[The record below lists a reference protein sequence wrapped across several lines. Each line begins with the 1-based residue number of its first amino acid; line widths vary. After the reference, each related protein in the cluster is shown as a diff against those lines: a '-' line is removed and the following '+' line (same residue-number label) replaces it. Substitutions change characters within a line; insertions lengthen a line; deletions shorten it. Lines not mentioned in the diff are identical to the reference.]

1 MVTTGDIAEKI
12 GQNDASN
19 LMNDIKKDVVKEK
32 PKTDEELNKIVD
44 KAVKDYKGNLS
55 DDDIAKIKDVMSK
68 INSLDLN
75 YNNLKA
81 QMDDVTNQLKDKLT
95 SKEAQ
100 GFFDKLEK
108 MFSDFLS
115 SIKGAFSK

>member
-1 MVTTGDIAEKI
+1 
-12 GQNDASN
+12 
-19 LMNDIKKDVVKEK
+19 
-32 PKTDEELNKIVD
+32 
-44 KAVKDYKGNLS
+44 
-55 DDDIAKIKDVMSK
+55 
-68 INSLDLN
+68 
-75 YNNLKA
+75 
-81 QMDDVTNQLKDKLT
+81 MDDVTNQLKDKLT

>member
-1 MVTTGDIAEKI
+1 
-12 GQNDASN
+12 
-19 LMNDIKKDVVKEK
+19 
-32 PKTDEELNKIVD
+32 
-44 KAVKDYKGNLS
+44 
-55 DDDIAKIKDVMSK
+55 MSK

-100 GFFDKLEK
+100 GFLI
-108 MFSDFLS
+108 S
-115 SIKGAFSK
+115 

>member
-1 MVTTGDIAEKI
+1 
-12 GQNDASN
+12 
-19 LMNDIKKDVVKEK
+19 
-32 PKTDEELNKIVD
+32 
-44 KAVKDYKGNLS
+44 
-55 DDDIAKIKDVMSK
+55 MSK